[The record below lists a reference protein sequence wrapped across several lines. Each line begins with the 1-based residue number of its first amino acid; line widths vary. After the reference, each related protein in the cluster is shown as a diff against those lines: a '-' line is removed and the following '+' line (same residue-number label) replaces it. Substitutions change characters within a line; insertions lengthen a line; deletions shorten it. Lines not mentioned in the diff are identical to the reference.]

1 MAKSTIDILEI
12 IDKHGLPAAVK
23 AIVRVYENAPQDNP
37 HSAFWAPFANACV
50 HTARWTLGHD
60 SKGKA
65 RFEPKLVTDPRFK
78 RLVSG
83 LVPPGGA
90 VEDLVIEIG
99 ESCAHELS
107 RILHMDEVSQ
117 DEVSVEAYE
126 DALHMRSD
134 AEHRLFDKYND
145 CIAQD
150 DYDDT
155 FTAPSEFP
163 DLD

>member
-1 MAKSTIDILEI
+1 MAKSTIDILNI
-12 IDKHGLPAAVK
+12 ISKHGLPAAVK

-37 HSAFWAPFANACV
+37 HSAFWPPFANASV

-60 SKGKA
+60 SKGHA

-83 LVPPGGA
+83 LIPPGGT
-90 VEDLVIEIG
+90 VEDLVIEVG
-99 ESCAHELS
+99 ESCAQELS

-117 DEVSVEAYE
+117 DEVSVVAHE
-126 DALHMRSD
+126 DDLHACSVN
-134 AEHRLFDKYND
+134 EQRLFKHSDERSWSR
-145 CIAQD
+145 D
-150 DYDDT
+150 DVCVDS
-155 FTAPSEFP
+155 SEFP